1 MWQEI
6 LDYINNDSIV
16 GGIIA
21 KVISNTLSEPISDG
35 LKKLFKKKHEEKEL
49 TVEGCKQTGIKEE
62 DVVPIL
68 EEIKR
73 LKNNKVIISQDNEE
87 GKNTNEISG
96 LSNAKG
102 NVEISQNN
110 KKGDNNLNISF

>member
-6 LDYINNDSIV
+6 INFINNDSIV
-16 GGIIA
+16 SGIIA
-21 KVISNTLSEPISDG
+21 KVLA
-35 LKKLFKKKHEEKEL
+35 
-49 TVEGCKQTGIKEE
+49 
-62 DVVPIL
+62 IL

-73 LKNNKVIISQDNEE
+73 LKNNKVVISQDNEE

-110 KKGDNNLNISF
+110 KKGDNSLNISF